1 MLPIRAVATSA
12 VLLGLFAMV
21 GTGLVS
27 GVNMLTEDQIAENIR
42 QSTLRSLGEVLPSER
57 FDNDIIADTIEL
69 NDPRLDNRGP
79 ATVHIARKE
88 GAPVAALFEVA
99 TSEGYS
105 GHIGVLVGVN
115 YDGTVSGV
123 RILKQM
129 ETPGLGDDIDQSRS
143 DWILGFN
150 DKFLGDPAEKD
161 WAVKKDGGVFDQ
173 FTGATIS
180 PRAVVKKV
188 RQTLLYYRENRDDIF
203 KPLDEAE
210 QAS

>member
-1 MLPIRAVATSA
+1 MVPVRAVMTSA
-12 VLLGLFAMV
+12 ILLGLFAMV

-27 GVNMLTEDQIAENIR
+27 GINALTEDQIAENIR
-42 QSTLRSLGEVLPSER
+42 QSTLRSLGEVLPADR
-57 FDNDIIADTIEL
+57 FDNDILADIVEI
-69 NDPRLDNRGP
+69 NDPLLDRHGP
-79 ATVHIARKE
+79 AIVHLAQKE
-88 GAPVAALFEVA
+88 GEPVAAIFEVA
-99 TSEGYS
+99 TREGYS

-123 RILKQM
+123 RIIQQK

-143 DWILGFN
+143 DWILGFEG
-150 DKFLGDPAEKD
+150 KSLGDPTEKD

-188 RQTLLYYRENRDDIF
+188 KQTLIYYKQHRDQLF
-203 KPLDEAE
+203 KPAE
-210 QAS
+210 QTS